1 MKKDILT
8 FILAHSDIADAMAQG
23 VQKIL
28 GPQDNLFTFSN
39 KNESLPVLSEK
50 IQILIDANKNKSV
63 ICFSDL
69 KGGSCWTLSKMVQK
83 RNKKMIIIS
92 GINLPMLVTYFNNQ
106 SSMDLSELIDKTIHD
121 GCRGIQSE
129 NLDL

>member
-1 MKKDILT
+1 MKNENLT
-8 FILAHSDIADAMAQG
+8 FILAHSDIAEAMAKG

-28 GPQDNLFTFSN
+28 GPQDNLYAFSN
-39 KNESLPVLSEK
+39 TDESLPVLSEK
-50 IQILIDANKNKSV
+50 MQTLIDANKNKSV

-69 KGGSCWTLSKMVQK
+69 KGGSCWTLAKMVQK
-83 RNKKMIIIS
+83 RNEKMIILS

-106 SSMDLSELIDKTIHD
+106 SSMNLPELIDKTVHD
-121 GCRGIQSE
+121 GCRGIQSQ